1 MKVAASVLS
10 ADFSRLGEEVQKV
23 EAAGT
28 DWLHLDV
35 MDGNFVPN
43 ITFGAPIIAKLRP
56 LSNLVFDVHLMINH
70 PETLLHDFINAGAN
84 YITIHQ
90 EATTKVNEIIEIL
103 REKKV
108 KIGLSIRPTTPID
121 VLFPYLDKIDMI
133 LLMSVEPGFGG
144 QALIP
149 EVLPKADKLR
159 KMRDSNPSK
168 YHYLI
173 EMDGG
178 INDKT
183 IATVKANG
191 VDVSV
196 AGSFIFKAKDYKVP
210 IAQLR

>member
-10 ADFSRLGEEVQKV
+10 ADFSRLGEEVNKV

-35 MDGNFVPN
+35 MDGHFVPN

-56 LSNLVFDVHLMINH
+56 LSNLIFDVHLMIDQ
-70 PETLLHDFINAGAN
+70 PEKLLQDFIHAGAN
-84 YITIHQ
+84 YITVHQ
-90 EATTKVNEIIEIL
+90 EATTKLDQIIETL
-103 REKKV
+103 RNHKI
-108 KIGLSIRPTTPID
+108 KIGLSIRPQTPIE
-121 VLFPYLDKIDMI
+121 VLFPYLEKIDMI

-149 EVLPKADKLR
+149 EVLPKADRLR
-159 KMRDSNPSK
+159 QLRDNNPSK

-210 IAQLR
+210 IEQLR